1 MGVPVVIKASWVS
14 EMRFPPFRQTI
25 PGGTDAISWN
35 DYGDHSANM
44 SYKYEGVLKVVR
56 RSRATLLFSVGVPM
70 VKPRGVPEN
79 RFPPVRQTIPGG
91 RDAISFYVHGDHS
104 ANVSYQYERVLKF
117 ITRSRA
123 PLDVLCVLLW

>member
-1 MGVPVVIKASWVS
+1 
-14 EMRFPPFRQTI
+14 
-25 PGGTDAISWN
+25 
-35 DYGDHSANM
+35 M

-70 VKPRGVPEN
+70 VKPRGGAVPEN

-91 RDAISFYVHGDHS
+91 RDAISFYVYGDHS
-104 ANVSYQYERVLKF
+104 ANVSYQYERVLKV

-123 PLDVLCVLLW
+123 PLDVLCVFLW

>member
-1 MGVPVVIKASWVS
+1 
-14 EMRFPPFRQTI
+14 
-25 PGGTDAISWN
+25 
-35 DYGDHSANM
+35 M

-56 RSRATLLFSVGVPM
+56 RSRATLVFSVGVPM

-91 RDAISFYVHGDHS
+91 RDAISFYVYGDHS

-123 PLDVLCVLLW
+123 PLDVLCVFLW